1 MAVCSLAQKL
11 ALRKNG
17 VLPRHGT
24 PRTRNRRAYM
34 SHHEVFP
41 NKAIAVFISGG
52 DVFHSPDGTRL
63 LSETGRDSPAYVS
76 LIMA

>member
-1 MAVCSLAQKL
+1 
-11 ALRKNG
+11 
-17 VLPRHGT
+17 
-24 PRTRNRRAYM
+24 M